1 MVSEAGRAVIA
12 GMSDKNG
19 TSPSSNGGSDDDNT
33 ELIVAV
39 IALIISLLAFIATS
53 LQALQQYYASATGWA
68 SCNESVM
75 GKWARYSKR
84 PIRWSEF
91 RLEVHYEVPII
102 FVAKPDN
109 QRGPLGED
117 RICEIIKMDGSESNL
132 DFTTST
138 EEFDQQRQDNNRQL
152 VHTADNENAT
162 WYALLM
168 AIYRMESESR
178 QWQSQAWQEEFESSQ
193 YSQPCPSPE
202 THSLVVCMQ
211 RKRRTWDNLARTLG
225 KPYATTTISHLIEF
239 IAMLG
244 IHWKKFDLDNDRYRA
259 QGNGFAIYGTYM
271 ENMGTVFTFEKQGP
285 TWFERNRIISNYNV
299 KKYCFGLA
307 PTIFSRE
314 GSVYADEP
322 KDIGNL
328 QLGSFAEIGQTLAE
342 FGCSNKTVD
351 YFRRYADE
359 SRHSHLF
366 PSMLPLSAP
375 FVGEI

>member
-1 MVSEAGRAVIA
+1 MLFAKAVRAVSASMPDRIGKA
-12 GMSDKNG
+12 ASSDV
-19 TSPSSNGGSDDDNT
+19 GSDNDNT

-75 GKWARYSKR
+75 GKWAKYSKR

-109 QRGPLGED
+109 QRGPLGEHGT
-117 RICEIIKMDGSESNL
+117 CEIIRMDGSEGNL
-132 DFTTST
+132 RYTTST
-138 EEFDQQRQDNNRQL
+138 EEFDQQREDNNRQL
-152 VHTADNENAT
+152 VHTSDNEKAT

-168 AIYRMESESR
+168 AIYRMENESR
-178 QWQSQAWQEEFESSQ
+178 QWQSKEWQKEFESSQ
-193 YSQPCPSPE
+193 FSHQHPSPE

-211 RKRRTWDNLARTLG
+211 RKRRTWDNLSRALG
-225 KPYATTTISHLIEF
+225 KPYVTTTISHLVEF

-244 IHWKKFDLDNDRYRA
+244 IHWKTFDLDNDRYRA
-259 QGNGFAIYGTYM
+259 QGNGFAIYGTYL
-271 ENMGTVFTFEKQGP
+271 ENLGTVFTFEKQGP
-285 TWFERNRIISNYNV
+285 TWFKTNRLISNYSV
-299 KKYCFGLA
+299 KQYCFGLA
-307 PTIFSRE
+307 PTIFKKE

-328 QLGSFAEIGQTLAE
+328 QLGSLAEIGRTLAE

-351 YFRRYADE
+351 YFRRYAEE
-359 SRHSHLF
+359 SRHTHLF
-366 PSMLPLSAP
+366 PSK
-375 FVGEI
+375 